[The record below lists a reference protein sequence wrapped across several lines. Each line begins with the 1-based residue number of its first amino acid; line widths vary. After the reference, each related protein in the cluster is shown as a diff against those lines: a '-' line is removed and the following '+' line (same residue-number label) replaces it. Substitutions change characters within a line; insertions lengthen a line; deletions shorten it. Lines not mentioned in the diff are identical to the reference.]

1 NTLVAVGVVP
11 REVAGSG
18 RTVQELVNRCM
29 EVVAPLV
36 GHVELD
42 GDGTADLHR
51 YFTLRKPSLSRYR
64 SGVGRQEQRD
74 RRLWSSTGQLTRFLP
89 RLKSWAFSLNLCE
102 IVGRCIGSRT
112 AMVDC
117 TLGRTRRSIPRTE
130 IDDEH
135 AKQCDSTRSNHCAN
149 DGMKNTCGPVVYR
162 RLVHLRCAVYRVRP
176 RYRRE
181 VWRE

>member
-89 RLKSWAFSLNLCE
+89 RLKSWASSLNLC
-102 IVGRCIGSRT
+102 VSTAGASSVRRVSRS
-112 AMVDC
+112 APVSSGGGAGAGPNEAG
-117 TLGRTRRSIPRTE
+117 LGG
-130 IDDEH
+130 D
-135 AKQCDSTRSNHCAN
+135 A
-149 DGMKNTCGPVVYR
+149 
-162 RLVHLRCAVYRVRP
+162 
-176 RYRRE
+176 
-181 VWRE
+181 